1 VHVALTEVESF
12 ALSKKFLLRTIFP
25 KYPHIYREIKDDS
38 KYRYNSTIKNEIM
51 KHKNSHIEIVNKR
64 SSYNNIYLKMK
75 SVSNISAQVLVKT
88 TKQDQNNQ
96 RLRQQFQERIQ
107 GLEQEM
113 KKIDISLNEFLNTVN
128 SDFNGLIQKVV
139 LMKENMD

>member
-1 VHVALTEVESF
+1 MALTEVESF

>member
-1 VHVALTEVESF
+1 MHVALTEVDSF

-75 SVSNISAQVLVKT
+75 SVSNVSA
-88 TKQDQNNQ
+88 
-96 RLRQQFQERIQ
+96 
-107 GLEQEM
+107 
-113 KKIDISLNEFLNTVN
+113 
-128 SDFNGLIQKVV
+128 
-139 LMKENMD
+139 